1 MINEV
6 SKQSDIKLHI
16 ISYAPGKVIISGEHS
31 VVYGKP
37 ALSVSIDKYT
47 MFEIKVFDSNIS
59 DNNLFVSVSFK
70 DTNETISISK
80 QMFMENYTQNNTE
93 DNNLIKTIVLI
104 MNELSY
110 FNKETIESFVKQYS
124 FICEL
129 SSQIPIGF
137 GLGSSAA
144 LNVSIVHGLTYTICK
159 LINQDC
165 LSKKVIARIA
175 NQAEKVYH
183 TNPSGIDVSTSVNGG
198 LVFFNNFNDYNA
210 INNID
215 FFNKNDI
222 QIYLLS
228 TDKKRDCKTFT
239 GKVSQ
244 LKKDNIK
251 LFEESIQSIGN
262 ITKSIIQLVK
272 QKNPI
277 QIEEFFTL
285 VKENQRLLHTINVS
299 TDEID
304 NIINILLKN
313 NFYGKIT
320 GAGGGG
326 FIVAFI
332 HSSAESKFKELSEK
346 NNFNVL
352 SVNFDTKGSFIKEI
366 QYK

>member
-47 MFEIKVFDSNIS
+47 MFEIKVFDNNNIS
-59 DNNLFVSVSFK
+59 DNSFFVSVAFK
-70 DTNETISISK
+70 DTNEKIAISK
-80 QMFMENYTQNNTE
+80 QMFMEHYTQNKAEN
-93 DNNLIKTIVLI
+93 NNLIKTILLI
-104 MNELSY
+104 MNEMSY
-110 FNKETIESFVKQYS
+110 FNKETIERFIKQYS

-144 LNVSIVHGLTYTICK
+144 LNASIVNGFTYTICK
-159 LINQDC
+159 LINQDY

-198 LVFFNNFNDYNA
+198 LVFFNNFNDYYT

-215 FFNKNDI
+215 FFSKNDI
-222 QIYLLS
+222 QIYLIS
-228 TDKKRDCKTFT
+228 TNKKRDCKTFT

-244 LKKDNIK
+244 LKEDNIK

-262 ITKSIIQLVK
+262 ITQSIIQLVK
-272 QKNPI
+272 QKEPI

-285 VKENQRLLHTINVS
+285 IKENQRLLQTINVS

-332 HSSAESKFKELSEK
+332 HSSTVSKFKELSEE

-352 SVNFDTKGSFIKEI
+352 GVNFDTKGSFIKEI
-366 QYK
+366 Q